1 MATMAR
7 VRQWQGPAILSYGFR
22 PFFLFASLHAAL
34 AIVLWVPWFLGLIRV
49 PSLLPPVA
57 WHAHS
62 LLFGYVPAV
71 IAGFLLTAV
80 PNWTGR
86 LPVVG
91 WPLAGLF
98 SLWLAGRIAT
108 VTSAHLGPWITALAD
123 LSFLAALTG
132 VVAREIASARNWRN
146 VKVLVVLSLLLL
158 AQALFHWEVDRY
170 GRPEVSD
177 RLAIGAIVTLIALIG
192 GRIIP
197 SFTTNWLKRLNPG
210 LLPRPPGSFDT
221 IAMTVGI
228 AALGV
233 WIAKARFPIPGVL
246 AGGLLLLGGLLHL
259 ARQARWAPHRT
270 LREPLVA
277 ILHVAYL
284 FVGLGFLLMGLSE
297 LSQGRIAASAGVH
310 AWTTGAIGIMT
321 LAVMTRASL
330 GHTGRD
336 LTAGPMT
343 VMIYMA
349 IVAAAVFRVA
359 SALAPELTLTLVP
372 AAGIAWSLAFLS
384 FALAYGPSLCR
395 ARPRAGA

>member
-1 MATMAR
+1 
-7 VRQWQGPAILSYGFR
+7 
-22 PFFLFASLHAAL
+22 
-34 AIVLWVPWFLGLIRV
+34 
-49 PSLLPPVA
+49 
-57 WHAHS
+57 
-62 LLFGYVPAV
+62 
-71 IAGFLLTAV
+71 
-80 PNWTGR
+80 
-86 LPVVG
+86 
-91 WPLAGLF
+91 
-98 SLWLAGRIAT
+98 
-108 VTSAHLGPWITALAD
+108 
-123 LSFLAALTG
+123 
-132 VVAREIASARNWRN
+132 
-146 VKVLVVLSLLLL
+146 
-158 AQALFHWEVDRY
+158 
-170 GRPEVSD
+170 
-177 RLAIGAIVTLIALIG
+177 
-192 GRIIP
+192 
-197 SFTTNWLKRLNPG
+197 
-210 LLPRPPGSFDT
+210 
-221 IAMTVGI
+221 MTVGI

-233 WIAKARFPIPGVL
+233 WIAKARFPLPGAL
-246 AGGLLLLGGLLHL
+246 AGSLLLLGGVLHL

-297 LSQGRIAASAGVH
+297 LTEGRIAASAGVH

-349 IVAAAVFRVA
+349 IVAAAVLRVA

-372 AAGIAWSLAFLS
+372 AAGIAWSLAFLG